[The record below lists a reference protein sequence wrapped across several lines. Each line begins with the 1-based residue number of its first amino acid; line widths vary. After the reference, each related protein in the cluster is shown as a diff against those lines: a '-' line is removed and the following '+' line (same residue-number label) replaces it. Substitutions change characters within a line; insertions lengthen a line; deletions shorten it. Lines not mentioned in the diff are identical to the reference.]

1 MDGLF
6 ERWAVED
13 GQRDEGESS
22 AVVCGGAYQ
31 TQTLAVDHRAAQ
43 GDSSIATGGERE
55 RERERDRERQSQSQ
69 KTTQGRAGAGV
80 VVAGRSEAGLER
92 R

>member
-31 TQTLAVDHRAAQ
+31 TQTLAVDHRTAR
-43 GDSSIATGGERE
+43 GDNSIATGRERKIERE
-55 RERERDRERQSQSQ
+55 RETEPEDDAGPGRCWGGGRRE
-69 KTTQGRAGAGV
+69 K
-80 VVAGRSEAGLER
+80 
-92 R
+92 

>member
-31 TQTLAVDHRAAQ
+31 TQTLAVDHRAAR
-43 GDSSIATGGERE
+43 GDNSIATERGS
-55 RERERDRERQSQSQ
+55 ERDRARRRR
-69 KTTQGRAGAGV
+69 RAGQVLGWWSQGEVKLDSRGNEAQRGV
-80 VVAGRSEAGLER
+80 
-92 R
+92 

>member
-55 RERERDRERQSQSQ
+55 RERQRE
-69 KTTQGRAGAGV
+69 TEPEPEDDAGPGRCWGG
-80 VVAGRSEAGLER
+80 GRREK
-92 R
+92 